1 MTVIQYS
8 MMRLR
13 KELPCSD
20 DPHFFGSRMMKA
32 IEITEPGNI
41 CLSER
46 EKPTP
51 KSGEVLLKVNRV
63 GYCGSDLGAF
73 KGLNPLVTY
82 PRVPGHEIGATIA
95 ELASEVD
102 GWSVGQ
108 EVLVIPYASCGECA
122 ACKKKRFNCCMKN
135 ATLGVQVEGALC
147 EYFAVPFEKLIAS
160 EKLSLQELAL
170 VEPLTVGFHAVAR
183 GDVEKADTVAVIGC
197 GAIGLGVIAG
207 AKFQG
212 ARVIAVDIED
222 SKAEIA
228 KACGASEFVN
238 SRTENVSE
246 RLKAL
251 TEGDGPDVIIE
262 AVGHPMTYVMAVE
275 EVCFAGRVVYIGWAK
290 APIEYETKLFVLK
303 ELDIRG
309 SRNAAP
315 KDFRDVISMLEA
327 GAFPVDAVITKTVSL
342 AEAPAAMDAWA
353 ADPASITKIQIDLD
367 A

>member
-1 MTVIQYS
+1 
-8 MMRLR
+8 
-13 KELPCSD
+13 
-20 DPHFFGSRMMKA
+20 MKA
-32 IEITEPGNI
+32 IEITEPGKV

-46 EKPTP
+46 EKPSP

-95 ELASEVD
+95 ELGPDVS

-108 EVLVIPYASCGECA
+108 EVLVIPYANCGECS
-122 ACKKKRFNCCMKN
+122 ACKKGRFNCCMKN

-147 EYFAVPFEKLIAS
+147 EYFAVPSEKLIAS
-160 EKLSLQELAL
+160 KKLSLRELAL
-170 VEPLTVGFHAVAR
+170 VEPLTVGFHAVSR
-183 GDVEKADTVAVIGC
+183 GAVEKTDTVAVIGC

-207 AKFQG
+207 ANFRG
-212 ARVIAVDIED
+212 ARVIAIDIED
-222 SKAEIA
+222 SKADVA
-228 KACGASEFVN
+228 KACGANDFVN
-238 SRTENVSE
+238 SRIENVSE
-246 RLKAL
+246 RLKEL
-251 TEGDGPDVIIE
+251 TDGHGPDVIIE
-262 AVGHPMTYVMAVE
+262 AVGHPLTYVMAVE

-315 KDFRDVISMLEA
+315 EDFRDVISMLE
-327 GAFPVDAVITKTVSL
+327 GGTFPIDTVITKTVSM
-342 AEAPAAMDAWA
+342 ADAPAAMDAWA
-353 ADPASITKIQIDLD
+353 ADPASITKIQINLD

>member
-1 MTVIQYS
+1 
-8 MMRLR
+8 
-13 KELPCSD
+13 
-20 DPHFFGSRMMKA
+20 MKA
-32 IEITEPGNI
+32 IEITEPGKV
-41 CLSER
+41 CLSDR

-51 KSGEVLLKVNRV
+51 QAGEVLLKINRV

-95 ELASEVD
+95 ELGAGVA

-108 EVLVIPYASCGECA
+108 EVLVIPYSSCGRCA
-122 ACKKKRFNCCMKN
+122 ACLKQRFNCCQRN
-135 ATLGVQVEGALC
+135 QTLGVQREGMLC
-147 EYFAVPFEKLIAS
+147 EYATAPVEKLIAA

-183 GDVEKADTVAVIGC
+183 GDVTSADTVAVIGC

-207 AKFQG
+207 AKFRG
-212 ARVIAVDIED
+212 ARVIAIDIED
-222 SKAEIA
+222 GKSQVATG
-228 KACGASEFVN
+228 CGATEFVN

-251 TEGDGPDVIIE
+251 TDGHGPDVIVE
-262 AVGHPMTYVMAVE
+262 AVGHPLTYRLAVE

-290 APIEYETKLFVLK
+290 SPIEYETKLFVLK

-309 SRNAAP
+309 SRNALP
-315 KDFRDVISMLEA
+315 EDFNDVVAMLEQ
-327 GAFPVDAVITKTVSL
+327 GEFPLDSVITKTVSL
-342 AEAPAAMDAWA
+342 NDAPAAMDAWA
-353 ADPASITKIQIDLD
+353 ADPASITKIQINLD